1 MNTTN
6 TSGLKGRRVLV
17 TRAPHQAA
25 GLVNLLKT
33 HEAIAI
39 ERPTITVEIRHDAK
53 TLAELSEL
61 GPATCDL
68 IVVTSSNA
76 ATALVQH
83 AQKAG
88 PVRVFAIGDAT
99 GDVLEA
105 GGFVELDVSPV
116 ATAEG
121 VLEHVQ
127 QFYKER
133 LPKLRVVLPQASAAR
148 PTLREGLLKAGVRLS
163 VIDAYDVNPV
173 KQAIAP
179 LPEIQLD
186 WVTFTAPSS
195 VQGFV
200 NAYGV
205 RNDARIAC
213 MGPTTRDAADKA
225 GFTIA
230 VAPGQPSLEALVQA
244 MEASPF

>member
-1 MNTTN
+1 M
-6 TSGLKGRRVLV
+6 SGLKGRRVLV

-39 ERPTITVEIRHDAK
+39 ERPTITVAIRDDAE
-53 TLAELSEL
+53 TLAMFAEL
-61 GPATCDL
+61 GPASCDL

-76 ATALVQH
+76 ATALVEY
-83 AQKAG
+83 AQKAAA
-88 PVRVFAIGDAT
+88 VRVIAIGDAT
-99 GDVLEA
+99 ADVLEA
-105 GGFVELDVSPV
+105 GGFIDLDVSPV

-121 VLEHVQ
+121 VLDHMR

-133 LPKLRVVLPQASAAR
+133 LPKLRVALPQASAAR
-148 PTLREGLLKAGVRLS
+148 PTLREGLTQAGVRLS
-163 VIDAYDVNPV
+163 VIDAYDVTPV
-173 KQAIAP
+173 SEAIAP
-179 LPEIQLD
+179 LPDAKLD

-205 RNDARIAC
+205 KHDMRIAC

-225 GFTIA
+225 GFTVS
-230 VAPGQPSLEALVQA
+230 VALRQPSLEALVQA
-244 MEASPF
+244 MDASPF